1 MELEEE
7 EEEEEEGGDTFS
19 AGTLFLAKSDFP
31 EDCCCPTSLLIWFVE
46 GSLDK
51 PPSLDLSDQT
61 SLETVVGC
69 AREVD
74 EEEELTTEEASSVVE
89 VVTPPAVI
97 VATAATA
104 LMVGGWEGG
113 GGGGGGVGD
122 LEN

>member
-1 MELEEE
+1 MELE

-74 EEEELTTEEASSVVE
+74 EEEEELTTEEASSVVE